1 MQFYRLFVAC
11 MLSVVL
17 FSAGCSTKKVNFN
30 NPESVAK
37 AYAEAVNKL
46 DFDGAK
52 QYCTEGTASMMDM
65 LKSLL
70 DVMGAEE
77 KKKMEEE
84 TKKYKVTKI
93 SCKSIEGDKRECRYC
108 CNAEGQDEE
117 APVILVRQG
126 DKWLVDIPK
135 DETTPEMP
143 PAEEGTDD

>member
-1 MQFYRLFVAC
+1 MLFYRIFVFC
-11 MLSVVL
+11 SLGMVL
-17 FSAGCSTKKVNFN
+17 FSVGCGTKKVNFN

-46 DFDGAK
+46 DFEGAK
-52 QYCTEGTASMMDM
+52 QYCTEGTAGMMDM
-65 LKSLL
+65 FKSLL

-84 TKKYKVTKI
+84 TKKYTVKKI
-93 SCKSIEGDKRECRYC
+93 SCAAIEGNKQECHYC

-117 APVILVRQG
+117 SPVILVRQG

-135 DETTPEMP
+135 DETTPDMP
-143 PAEEGTDD
+143 PVEEGNDD